1 MKAVKETKLDQHVII
16 GGPIAFDEKGQ
27 NQNIGSAVVQNQKR
41 TPTVVLPADVAAAQP
56 VLPMPSWQ
64 GRS

>member
-27 NQNIGSAVVQNQKR
+27 NTEISA
-41 TPTVVLPADVAAAQP
+41 P
-56 VLPMPSWQ
+56 PSS
-64 GRS
+64 RI

>member
-27 NQNIGSAVVQNQKR
+27 NQNIGSAVVQNLKR
-41 TPTVVLPADVAAAQP
+41 TPTVVLPADVAAGSP